1 MSTLNIIS
9 YSDEVTPSINVNL
22 DPVPGRA
29 IQKVKNGS
37 SLKNSYTAQI
47 SDQFAYLIQQYSPRT
62 TARSRRLAVIC
73 GCIIRSD
80 VNATVPGCLISEYSL
95 RRPDDFRDN
104 GDSKSIA

>member
-1 MSTLNIIS
+1 MSILNTIS

-22 DPVPGRA
+22 DPVPGPA
-29 IQKVKNGS
+29 IHKVKNGS
-37 SLKNSYTAQI
+37 SLKTSYTAQI